1 MIRVRQHPVRP
12 DERFQHRWEE
22 ALPEFAEGGVAV
34 LDDLLEAGHH
44 AAALVDVEQAGG
56 HVAEGGDSRREAD
69 VFGGGV

>member
-1 MIRVRQHPVRP
+1 
-12 DERFQHRWEE
+12 
-22 ALPEFAEGGVAV
+22 
-34 LDDLLEAGHH
+34 LLEAGHH